1 VRGGRLA
8 SIVLAVVL
16 GAGLVAVSA
25 GAAPSQSRPP
35 GSPDLAAMALST
47 ADFPTGAR
55 VIGQRYV
62 RDPDFVAT
70 YEREL
75 SLGGTQVGRS
85 LLFWA
90 FHGLTVEEDAA
101 AAVATLAGL
110 KRALRAKRFRTSFAA
125 IIAEAA
131 DLPTRAVLVAKPRSP
146 RIGQGAVSLSIT
158 IRAQGTSAHL
168 LMTFFRLDRVEG
180 TLMLLAVPGR
190 KVRNAD
196 ADRVARVAV
205 ERMRAGLVPALAA
218 PPVVTGTLNPG
229 QILTAVPGTW
239 RGDQVEL
246 AYQWERCV
254 EAATGCTPIVNATGP
269 TYSVGANDLASTLR
283 VSVTGRN
290 RLGSATGPSAPTG
303 VVTGPAGAPVAT
315 VAPVVEGVIGPGATL
330 TATTGT
336 WSGAP
341 ASFAYQWRRCNATT
355 SACVDVADAT
365 ASTYTLSAADSGSV
379 LRVLVVATNPAGSG
393 GAISTPTAGPAPLAP

>member
-1 VRGGRLA
+1 
-8 SIVLAVVL
+8 
-16 GAGLVAVSA
+16 
-25 GAAPSQSRPP
+25 
-35 GSPDLAAMALST
+35 MALST

-55 VIGQRYV
+55 VISQRYV

-75 SLGGTQVGRS
+75 SLGGTLVGRS

-90 FHGLTVEEDAA
+90 FHGLSVEEDAA
-101 AAVATLAGL
+101 AAATTLAQL
-110 KRALRAKRFRTSFAA
+110 KRQLRLKRFRTLFAE

-131 DLPTRAVLVAKPRSP
+131 DLPARAVIVSKPRSP
-146 RIGQGAVSLSIT
+146 KIGQGAVSLGIT
-158 IRAQGTSAHL
+158 IRTQGTLGHMV
-168 LMTFFRLDRVEG
+168 MTFFRLDRVEG
-180 TLMLLAVPGR
+180 TLLLLAVPGR

-229 QILTAVPGTW
+229 QILTAAPGTW
-239 RGDQVEL
+239 KGDQV
-246 AYQWERCV
+246 AFTYQWERCV
-254 EAATGCTPIVNATGP
+254 DVDTSCTPIPNATAP

-283 VSVTGRN
+283 VTVTGRN
-290 RLGSATGPSAPTG
+290 GLGSATGSSAPTG
-303 VVTGPAGAPVAT
+303 VVSGPAGAPVAT
-315 VAPVVEGVIGPGATL
+315 VAPVVEGVVGPGAIL

-341 ASFAYQWRRCNATT
+341 AAFAYQWRRCNATT
-355 SACVDVADAT
+355 GACVDVAGAT
-365 ASTYTLSAADSGSV
+365 ASTYTLSAADSGSRI
-379 LRVLVVATNPAGSG
+379 RVLVVATNPAGSG
-393 GAISTPTAGPAPLAP
+393 GALTAPTAPAP